1 VEISEFH
8 LFKVEFRETFRILK
22 RVQLKRKDSEP

>member
-1 VEISEFH
+1 
-8 LFKVEFRETFRILK
+8 VEFRETFKILK